1 MAERTMMGR
10 RCAILRA
17 YLFTFALASFL
28 AAAPP
33 ACALRFELQ
42 SGNTK
47 CISEDIKLHA
57 MSVGKYAVVNPSDSG
72 PLLDSHK
79 ITVRVTSPYG
89 NSIHYADLVDSGN
102 FAFTSN
108 EEGDYLACLWAPDH
122 KPPATMVV
130 EFEWR
135 TGVTAKDWPNV
146 AKKGQ
151 IDVSELLSLLMLSAC
166 LIRTFTYEYFA
177 LNVCTF
183 YAITLAIFT
192 DVQELNLYWIFHGI
206 CCILYFGC
214 HLFNAVMEL
223 ELKKLEDTIKSIHD
237 EMFYLRE
244 REEQMQDMNR
254 STNSRMAWLSFLSLA
269 VCLSVAGLQL
279 WHLKT
284 FFERKKLL

>member
-151 IDVSELLSLLMLSAC
+151 IDVSELLSLLMLSASIGIEADRYHAC
-166 LIRTFTYEYFA
+166 S
-177 LNVCTF
+177 TF